1 MELMLAY
8 ILAWL
13 CTLSGVA
20 LGGFLVFRTKR
31 EGYDSLFRAKPPEG
45 QAFNLEDDDDYSF
58 DSVAAAGNTGIPS
71 ALDETNSRFMEQFAE
86 SLANKAG
93 GK

>member
-1 MELMLAY
+1 MEMILAF
-8 ILAWL
+8 ILAWI

-31 EGYDSLFRAKPPEG
+31 EGYDSLFKVKPPEG
-45 QAFNLEDDDDYSF
+45 QAFNLDDDYSF
-58 DSVAAAGNTGIPS
+58 DQTPTKTEIPKPV
-71 ALDETNSRFMEQFAE
+71 DEANSKFMEQFAE
-86 SLANKAG
+86 SLAEKAG

>member
-45 QAFNLEDDDDYSF
+45 QAFNLEDDYSF
-58 DSVAAAGNTGIPS
+58 ESVAATGNTEIPNT
-71 ALDETNSRFMEQFAE
+71 LDETNSRFMEQFAE